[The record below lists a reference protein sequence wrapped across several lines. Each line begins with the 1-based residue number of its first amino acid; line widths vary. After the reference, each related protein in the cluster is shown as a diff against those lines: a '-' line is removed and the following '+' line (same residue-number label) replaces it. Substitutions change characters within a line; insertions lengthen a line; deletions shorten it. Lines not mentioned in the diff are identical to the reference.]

1 VDKPEDN
8 EPRTPAGEE
17 YKTYM
22 SPKLRSKMQFEDE
35 PEEKGSNASNIVA
48 IAMLLLI
55 VVLGGFF
62 FISMQKSKAADK
74 AAAAAAAKA
83 AAAQAAADSLAKV
96 EQDSLFAQNAKA
108 RADSIAKLPKRLRP
122 PTAAA
127 PAATTPGGATAAQ
140 PATPPPP
147 ASKFGIDVGTFL
159 NQDRANAEQTKL
171 QGSTGLTAKV
181 TPVSE
186 GGVTSYRVVLGE
198 FTSKAEAEK
207 KANDLIVAQTIRE
220 AHVIKLKAGG

>member
-8 EPRTPAGEE
+8 ESRKPAGEE

-35 PEEKGSNASNIVA
+35 PEEKGSNATNIVA
-48 IAMLLLI
+48 VVMLLLI

-62 FISMQKSKAADK
+62 FVSMQKSKAADK

-83 AAAQAAADSLAKV
+83 ASAQALADSLAKRQ
-96 EQDSLFAQNAKA
+96 QDSLFAA
-108 RADSIAKLPKRLRP
+108 RADSIAKATPKKP
-122 PTAAA
+122 KAAAAA
-127 PAATTPGGATAAQ
+127 PAATGAGGQAAAQ
-140 PATPPPP
+140 PETPPPP
-147 ASKFGIDVGTFL
+147 PTKFGIDVGTFL
-159 NQDRANAEQTKL
+159 NQDRANQEQTKL
-171 QGSTGLTAKV
+171 QGSTGLEAKV
-181 TPVSE
+181 TPVSD

-220 AHVIKLKAGG
+220 AHVIKLKAGS

>member
-35 PEEKGSNASNIVA
+35 PEEKGSNAANIVA

-55 VVLGGFF
+55 VVLGGIFF
-62 FISMQKSKAADK
+62 VSMQKSKAADK

-83 AAAQAAADSLAKV
+83 AAAQAIADSLAKHQ
-96 EQDSLFAQNAKA
+96 QDSLFAA
-108 RADSIAKLPKRLRP
+108 RTDSISKATPKKP
-122 PTAAA
+122 KAAPAA
-127 PAATTPGGATAAQ
+127 PAATGAGGATAAQ

>member
-1 VDKPEDN
+1 MDKPEDN
-8 EPRTPAGEE
+8 EPRKPAGEE

-62 FISMQKSKAADK
+62 FISMQKSKAEDK
-74 AAAAAAAKA
+74 AKAAAAAKA
-83 AAAQAAADSLAKV
+83 TAAQAVADSLAKAQ
-96 EQDSLFAQNAKA
+96 QDSLFAQNARA

-122 PTAAA
+122 AAA
-127 PAATTPGGATAAQ
+127 PAATGAGGATAAQ
-140 PATPPPP
+140 PETPPPP
-147 ASKFGIDVGTFL
+147 AAKFGIDVGTFL

-171 QGSTGLTAKV
+171 QDSTGLTAKV